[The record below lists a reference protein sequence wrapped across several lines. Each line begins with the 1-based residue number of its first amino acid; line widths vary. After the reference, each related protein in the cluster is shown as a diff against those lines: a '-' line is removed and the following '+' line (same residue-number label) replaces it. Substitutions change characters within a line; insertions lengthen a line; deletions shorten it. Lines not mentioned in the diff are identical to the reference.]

1 MSSLR
6 AFIARYWVAILLAII
21 PPIAIWYF
29 FQRETRGL
37 KFTIRADVPVVSVQ
51 QQYADGLS
59 LAYRSRPITSLHV
72 IDLEVR
78 NSGNRP
84 IERSDY
90 DTPLRFAFSGVVLSL
105 PTVVT
110 AEPAGLSIELDI
122 VNDKT
127 VRLIPLLLNGG
138 NRFVFR
144 TYLVDRQLTGPV
156 VDVLGRVKGVRE
168 LLVTTIDGVRR
179 TRSFLLGIIA
189 GLLSSLSFSAVVF
202 ILLRAKRFWR
212 LFPSLRL
219 VVARAQALEN
229 EPADLRRTSELAR
242 QLDIAN
248 HDYKSNILF
257 LRLKIENQLREL
269 ARFGELP
276 DRLQVGS
283 MRRVAE
289 LLEKQGVVPHSIAA
303 TVRNLYPTLSR
314 ELHETESY
322 ASPEDFDALQRLSLS
337 VVANLEEI
345 LARARRGEVPK
356 LPSESNPED
365 SSL

>member
-1 MSSLR
+1 
-6 AFIARYWVAILLAII
+6 
-21 PPIAIWYF
+21 
-29 FQRETRGL
+29 
-37 KFTIRADVPVVSVQ
+37 
-51 QQYADGLS
+51 
-59 LAYRSRPITSLHV
+59 
-72 IDLEVR
+72 
-78 NSGNRP
+78 
-84 IERSDY
+84 
-90 DTPLRFAFSGVVLSL
+90 
-105 PTVVT
+105 
-110 AEPAGLSIELDI
+110 
-122 VNDKT
+122 
-127 VRLIPLLLNGG
+127 
-138 NRFVFR
+138 
-144 TYLVDRQLTGPV
+144 
-156 VDVLGRVKGVRE
+156 
-168 LLVTTIDGVRR
+168 
-179 TRSFLLGIIA
+179 
-189 GLLSSLSFSAVVF
+189 
-202 ILLRAKRFWR
+202 
-212 LFPSLRL
+212 
-219 VVARAQALEN
+219 VARAQALEN

-303 TVRNLYPTLSR
+303 TVRDLYPTLSR

-345 LARARRGEVPK
+345 LARARRGKAPK

-365 SSL
+365 RYPVSG